1 MIHNSEYNP
10 LSCLH
15 CSKGICNSMVLG
27 AALENIKLRLI
38 SNCRKHTSI
47 YEISIE
53 LVERC
58 TNIGH

>member
-10 LSCLH
+10 LGCLTLQQ
-15 CSKGICNSMVLG
+15 GDLLSMFLG

-38 SNCRKHTSI
+38 SNWKHTSI

-58 TNIGH
+58 TSVGH

>member
-1 MIHNSEYNP
+1 MIHNSKNNP
-10 LSCLH
+10 LGCL
-15 CSKGICNSMVLG
+15 SLQQGDLLSMFLG